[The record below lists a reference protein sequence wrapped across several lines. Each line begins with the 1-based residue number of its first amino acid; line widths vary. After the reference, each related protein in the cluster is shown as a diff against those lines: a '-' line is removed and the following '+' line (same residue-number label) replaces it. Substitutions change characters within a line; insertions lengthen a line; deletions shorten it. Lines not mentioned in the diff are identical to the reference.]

1 MLLSILI
8 ACPAERLGVEL
19 PRGGAEAIS
28 MEDLHRDVQLLA
40 RGDPAAT
47 LRERFGQMHADE
59 VRTGEGWVCARRE
72 GPGPG
77 RLLRASW
84 PTVADVSAR
93 AGAAA
98 LVSLAKGWDGAAM
111 KRDTWLCA
119 AVTGADLPPE
129 IAGLDALPV
138 APVRADAREP
148 SVDWHV
154 VRDEVKALFLRLDG

>member
-1 MLLSILI
+1 MMLLSLI

-19 PRGGAEAIS
+19 PRGGSEAIS

-40 RGDPAAT
+40 KGDPSRG
-47 LRERFGQMHADE
+47 LRERFTQMHADE
-59 VRTGEGWVCARRE
+59 VRAGEGWVCARRE

-84 PTVADVSAR
+84 PTPADVAAR

-111 KRDTWLCA
+111 RRDTWLCA
-119 AVTGADLPPE
+119 AQPGAVLPPE
-129 IAGLDALPV
+129 VEGLEALPV
-138 APVRADAREP
+138 APVRADAHEP

-154 VRDEVKALFLRLDG
+154 VRDDVKALFLRLEG